1 MILYEYPFN
10 ERIRAWLRLEHLYDL
25 YTELCERTQA
35 IDHHFALSTLFEILD
50 VVCCPDLKSE
60 IMRDLDKQK
69 NLLNAYRGNPAVAE
83 KALDEMLYSIESSF
97 SQLASMAG
105 KVGHELIEND
115 WLTTI
120 RSRINIPGGTCE
132 FDLPAYHAWQHMPA
146 QERQSDLQ
154 RWIGYLLPICK
165 SVKLLLTL
173 MRGTGQPQKITAQNG
188 MFQHNLP
195 QGRTFQLLRLQ
206 ISPEQQAIP
215 EISANRLIVTVR
227 MMQQDAQGHVTPK
240 AVDTDFQLTLC
251 A

>member
-50 VVCCPDLKSE
+50 VVCRPDLKSE

-115 WLTTI
+115 WQQLFAAA
-120 RSRINIPGGTCE
+120 S
-132 FDLPAYHAWQHMPA
+132 
-146 QERQSDLQ
+146 
-154 RWIGYLLPICK
+154 
-165 SVKLLLTL
+165 
-173 MRGTGQPQKITAQNG
+173 
-188 MFQHNLP
+188 
-195 QGRTFQLLRLQ
+195 TFQAALASLTCLPTTHGNTCQRR
-206 ISPEQQAIP
+206 
-215 EISANRLIVTVR
+215 SA
-227 MMQQDAQGHVTPK
+227 K
-240 AVDTDFQLTLC
+240 ATC
-251 A
+251 NAG

>member
-50 VVCCPDLKSE
+50 VVCRPDLKSE

-146 QERQSDLQ
+146 QER
-154 RWIGYLLPICK
+154 
-165 SVKLLLTL
+165 
-173 MRGTGQPQKITAQNG
+173 
-188 MFQHNLP
+188 
-195 QGRTFQLLRLQ
+195 
-206 ISPEQQAIP
+206 
-215 EISANRLIVTVR
+215 
-227 MMQQDAQGHVTPK
+227 
-240 AVDTDFQLTLC
+240 
-251 A
+251 